1 MAIQFC
7 QAEKNF
13 LTIIKVI
20 CDKIMLKNGPYL
32 KEGIYQE
39 ILYHEFGL
47 LGMVPKREV
56 VFGPSFIDSE
66 DKQVFIGNGHSLRTD
81 IEITTNNCI
90 LELKS
95 SGNDTKEEN
104 IWQLRNYLEQR
115 PDMTF
120 GIVINFVSKFGKRED
135 NTPYVQYD
143 LLSKTGEVFYENYQ
157 RINKYYHYG
166 PLYSNPYPTKD
177 KIFLRDPEPEPE
189 PESNP

>member
-1 MAIQFC
+1 MAAQFC
-7 QAEKNF
+7 QTEKNF

-39 ILYHEFGL
+39 MLYHELVIHGL
-47 LGMVPKREV
+47 VPKREV
-56 VFGPSFIDSE
+56 VFGAYFIDSE
-66 DKQVFIGNGHSLRTD
+66 DKQVFIGNGHSLRSD
-81 IEITTNNCI
+81 IEIPMNNCI

-115 PDMTF
+115 PDMTY
-120 GIVINFVSKFGKRED
+120 GIVINFVSKFGKREA

-143 LLSKTGEVFYENYQ
+143 LLSKTGEVFYENNQ
-157 RINKYYHYG
+157 RINKYYQYG
-166 PLYSNPYPTKD
+166 PLYSNPYPAKET
-177 KIFLRDPEPEPE
+177 IFLRAPEPE
-189 PESNP
+189 PESNQ